1 MDILISN
8 DHAGVKLKNKI
19 SEFLKKEGHN
29 VKNLGDNSGLS
40 VDYPDFIHPLAEEI
54 STNNKTKGIVICGT
68 GNGVSM
74 VANKYK
80 KVRAA
85 LCWNKEIAVLARQH
99 NNANILSL
107 PARFITTTQSIE
119 IIKAFLKTEFEGGR
133 HENRVKKIDK
143 NEMGS

>member
-74 VANKYK
+74 VANKYN

>member
-1 MDILISN
+1 
-8 DHAGVKLKNKI
+8 
-19 SEFLKKEGHN
+19 
-29 VKNLGDNSGLS
+29 
-40 VDYPDFIHPLAEEI
+40 
-54 STNNKTKGIVICGT
+54 
-68 GNGVSM
+68 M
-74 VANKYK
+74 VANKYN